1 MSRRHRRFPG
11 RPFVQLP
18 IGHGVVDPGL
28 TLFLPQPERHADG
41 DRQSLPQ
48 RAAGHLH
55 PRGVGRHAGHRQAAV
70 VGAVGFQ
77 FGFRDNARLQQ
88 RGIISDSVMAMREQ
102 EAIAPLPLGI
112 FRAIGHGMA
121 EGGGEHIGI
130 AQRLADI
137 ALPLHFPHL
146 QGVTANTPRRRGDF
160 L

>member
-1 MSRRHRRFPG
+1 MPD
-11 RPFVQLP
+11 
-18 IGHGVVDPGL
+18 IGL
-28 TLFLPQPERHADG
+28 
-41 DRQSLPQ
+41 
-48 RAAGHLH
+48 
-55 PRGVGRHAGHRQAAV
+55 